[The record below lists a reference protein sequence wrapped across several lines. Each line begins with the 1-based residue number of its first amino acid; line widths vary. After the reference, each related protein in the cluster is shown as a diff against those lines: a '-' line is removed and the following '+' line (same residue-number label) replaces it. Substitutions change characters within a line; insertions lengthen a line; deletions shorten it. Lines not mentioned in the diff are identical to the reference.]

1 VSALQFVNAIGSVT
15 IRQLDSL
22 GRLVI
27 FITQATQTVCS
38 TSLKWHTVANQM
50 EKIGIGSLGITLITG
65 TFAGAVLAIQSYK
78 GFHSLGSDNY
88 IGPVVAL
95 SMARELG
102 PVLTGLMVT
111 GRAGSAIAAEI
122 GTMRITEQ
130 IDALQTL
137 RINVFQYLIIPRI
150 LAGLIVLP
158 ILALFAIICGTLGG
172 YAVCIYKLGL
182 NSEVF
187 KIGLKNMV
195 EIADLRGGMIKAGVF
210 GLILTT
216 VGAYKGF
223 YTTGGA
229 KGVGQATTEAVVLS
243 SILIVISNYFL
254 AAILFGP

>member
-1 VSALQFVNAIGSVT
+1 MSILQLINVIGTVT
-15 IRQLDSL
+15 IHWLDYLGSL
-22 GRLVI
+22 TI
-27 FITQATQTVCS
+27 FLLQAVQTAFS
-38 TSLKWHTVANQM
+38 TKLKWHTLAVQM
-50 EKIGIGSLGITLITG
+50 EKIGIGSLGITLTTG

-78 GFHSLGSDNY
+78 GFHTLGSENL

-102 PVLTGLMVT
+102 PVLTGLMVA
-111 GRAGSAIAAEI
+111 GRASSAIAAEI

-150 LAGLIVLP
+150 LAGLIVVP
-158 ILALFAIICGTLGG
+158 ILALFAITCGTIGG
-172 YAVCIYKLGL
+172 YAVCIYKLNL
-182 NSEVF
+182 NSEIY

-195 EIADLRGGMIKAGVF
+195 ELADLRGGMVKAGVF

-216 VGAYKGF
+216 IGAYKG
-223 YTTGGA
+223 YCTTGGA
-229 KGVGQATTEAVVLS
+229 KGVGKATTEAVVLS

-254 AAILFGP
+254 ATILFGP